1 VLVKDLIWAYLLL
14 INAVSFLL
22 MGFDKLSAKV
32 DYERVPE
39 MWFFLI
45 SLAGGFA
52 GVVLGMLVFHHKTSK
67 TSFQLKITA
76 ATTLGA
82 LILAFLILRG

>member
-1 VLVKDLIWAYLLL
+1 LVKDLIWAYLLL

-39 MWFFLI
+39 MCFFLI

-52 GVVLGMLVFHHKTSK
+52 GVMLGMLVFHHKTSK
-67 TSFQLKITA
+67 TSFQLKITTA
-76 ATTLGA
+76 AILGA